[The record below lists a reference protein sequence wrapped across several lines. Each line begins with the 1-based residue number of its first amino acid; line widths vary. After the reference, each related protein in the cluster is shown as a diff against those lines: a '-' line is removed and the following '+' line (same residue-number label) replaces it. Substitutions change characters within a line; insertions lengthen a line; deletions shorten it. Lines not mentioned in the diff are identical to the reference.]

1 LIPWFRTSEDELPE
15 EINGWEL
22 VADPVLIQFDVQ
34 REMHIRMENAR
45 MKLRESITADCD
57 PTEDERIA
65 IENMDRD
72 AIFRI
77 SLDLIKMASKA

>member
-1 LIPWFRTSEDELPE
+1 
-15 EINGWEL
+15 
-22 VADPVLIQFDVQ
+22 
-34 REMHIRMENAR
+34 MHARMENAR

-77 SLDLIKMASKA
+77 SLDLIKMASK